1 MFNRLNGKRYHSAAT
16 QKTTSAAEGSTEAHE
31 ENVRF
36 VYEGKDHS
44 TVRGGGGV
52 SGSEVNGQTAN
63 PDVNRLSVR
72 PPRSETVRVKQ
83 DLAVWRLALVPLWLT
98 AHVC

>member
-44 TVRGGGGV
+44 TVRGGGGGV

-63 PDVNRLSVR
+63 PDVNR

-83 DLAVWRLALVPLWLT
+83 DLAVCRLALVPLWLT